1 MRMGIY
7 GGTFS
12 PPHNGHIHAALAF
25 LRQLSLDRLLIVPT
39 NIPPH
44 KADPSASAVHRL
56 EMSKLAFENLP
67 QSGGRIQ
74 VDDYEIQSSD
84 TSYTSRTLEHFS
96 GEDRE
101 LFFLC
106 GTDMFLTLA
115 AWHRPDEICRL
126 ATVVLMRRE
135 QNRYLDDAV
144 RRAWDDLEERF
155 HARIVQINLPPI
167 LLSSSDVRERIA
179 AGKDVSD
186 ALPDG
191 VIRYIRENRLY
202 GWNE

>member
-1 MRMGIY
+1 MKNEKIGQALKKYRKKNAMSVPDVALKLRTEYNRKVAEKTIY
-7 GGTFS
+7 GWES
-12 PPHNGHIHAALAF
+12 NQAH
-25 LRQLSLDRLLIVPT
+25 PT
-39 NIPPH
+39 
-44 KADPSASAVHRL
+44 
-56 EMSKLAFENLP
+56 
-67 QSGGRIQ
+67 
-74 VDDYEIQSSD
+74 
-84 TSYTSRTLEHFS
+84 
-96 GEDRE
+96 
-101 LFFLC
+101 
-106 GTDMFLTLA
+106 TDMFLTLA

-155 HARIVQINLPPI
+155 HAQIVQINLPPI

-186 ALPDG
+186 ALPNG